1 MAFFNKPKYSTV
13 SVKSRDGV
21 PKGVWTKCPETGD
34 MVFAKELKKNLMVV
48 PSSGY
53 HFPLPAPDRIESLL
67 DKGTFE
73 EHDKTLK
80 SSDPLNFKGVA
91 SYKDKLE
98 QNREKTKLEDA
109 VVSGTGKIGGHD
121 VSIAVMDFRF
131 LGGSMGSVVGEKITR
146 AIERGLEQKIP
157 VVIVSASGGAR
168 MYEGI
173 LSLMQMAK
181 TSAALARLAD
191 AGVPYI
197 SVLTNPTMAGVMA
210 SFATLGDVILAE
222 PKALIGFA
230 GRRVIKETTRADLP
244 EGFQTSEFL
253 LEHGLI
259 DQIVNRHDL
268 RDRLISLIG
277 HLGHALPGRNPQASA
292 SSVKRKTTSA
302 PRKTASKAKAK
313 PAARKTSSSTTRASK
328 TKSTGT
334 KKK

>member
-53 HFPLPAPDRIESLL
+53 HFPLPAPDRIDSLF
-67 DKGTFE
+67 DKDTFE

-80 SSDPLNFKGVA
+80 SSDPLNFKGLA
-91 SYKDKLE
+91 SYKEKLE
-98 QNREKTKLEDA
+98 QNKEKTNLEDA
-109 VVSGTGKIGGHD
+109 VVSGIGKIGGYD
-121 VSIAVMDFRF
+121 VSVAVMDFRF

-146 AIERGLEQKIP
+146 AIERGLELQIP

-191 AGVPYI
+191 ASIPYV

-259 DQIVNRHDL
+259 DQIVERHDL

-277 HLGHALPGRNPQASA
+277 HLGHALPSRNSEPSTTKEGTKPSAIKMSSVSNAKTKA
-292 SSVKRKTTSA
+292 SSKKTVST
-302 PRKTASKAKAK
+302 KTHSSKSKSQRAK
-313 PAARKTSSSTTRASK
+313 SK
-328 TKSTGT
+328 
-334 KKK
+334 

>member
-1 MAFFNKPKYSTV
+1 
-13 SVKSRDGV
+13 V

-53 HFPLPAPDRIESLL
+53 HFPLPAPDRIASLL
-67 DKGTFE
+67 DAGTFE
-73 EHDKTLK
+73 EHDQDLK
-80 SSDPLNFKGVA
+80 SSDPLDFKGVA

-98 QNREKTKLEDA
+98 QNRKKTKLEDA
-109 VVSGTGKIGGHD
+109 VVCGTGKIGDHD
-121 VSIAVMDFRF
+121 LSIAVMDFRF

-146 AIERGLEQKIP
+146 AIERGLDRKIP
-157 VVIVSASGGAR
+157 VVVVSASGGAR

-181 TSAALARLAD
+181 TSAALGRLAE

-259 DQIVNRHDL
+259 DQIVERHDL

-277 HLGHALPGRNPQASA
+277 HLGHSLTDKTKSSTTAKRAMTAPAKKATVSKANPKI
-292 SSVKRKTTSA
+292 SVKK
-302 PRKTASKAKAK
+302 PTAAK
-313 PAARKTSSSTTRASK
+313 TRASK
-328 TKSTGT
+328 PKSSAA
-334 KKK
+334 KRK